1 MNTETNADKALEW
14 QDSYKLGYADI
25 DAEHEWAFKLANQ
38 CIAAKDQ
45 AGQTLAVM
53 QLYQH
58 TRVHFEHEEAMM
70 RAVKFPDAHGHA
82 ERHNLL
88 IGRLN
93 VISQGIAQ
101 GDVNKQALVDL
112 MTDWAMHH
120 IVQDDAQF
128 ASFVALK

>member
-1 MNTETNADKALEW
+1 MKLVW
-14 QDSYKLGYADI
+14 KDSYKLGYATI
-25 DAEHEWAFKLANQ
+25 DAEHEHAFTVANAFLA
-38 CIAAKDQ
+38 ATDQ
-45 AGQTLAVM
+45 AEQRRVAM

-58 TRVHFEHEEAMM
+58 TRVHFAHEEALM
-70 RAVKFPDAHGHA
+70 REMNFPDVKQHT

-93 VISQGIAQ
+93 VISTSIAQ
-101 GDVNKQALVDL
+101 GDVNKQALVTL

-128 ASFVALK
+128 AAYHAAQ